1 MKAHTN
7 TSQMELFSQMKE
19 GGAGNTPSTN
29 PFLSFILSYEKT
41 MLVIIGFIITGVI
54 CFCVGVEKGKKLA
67 MLESRPAFKQ
77 PQLSAPMQAAPRQT
91 TQNTTP
97 QEEKT
102 PAPSQATTQDS
113 DDNYT
118 IQVASYQSKVY
129 ANKQA
134 SALQKKGLAA
144 HVRSKGSYSILCIG
158 KFNSKEKAKSVLAE
172 LKKSYGD
179 CYIRRL

>member
-1 MKAHTN
+1 MKAHPN
-7 TSQMELFSQMKE
+7 TSQMELFSQIKTGE
-19 GGAGNTPSTN
+19 AGNTPSSN

-67 MLESRPAFKQ
+67 MLESRPAIEQ
-77 PQLSAPMQAAPRQT
+77 PPAAAPMHVAPRQT
-91 TQNTTP
+91 THNAAP
-97 QEEKT
+97 QEEKI

-118 IQVASYQSKVY
+118 IQVASYQSK
-129 ANKQA
+129 ASASKQA
-134 SALQKKGLAA
+134 NVLLKKGLAA

-158 KFNSKEKAKSVLAE
+158 KFNSKEKAKAVLTE